1 MGKGGGGVSA
11 KVSEVPEVQ
20 ENPPIA
26 PASPPVT
33 ESSAQVAQAARS
45 EKEKLRKAFGSSKTV
60 LAGGQGLG
68 GAGGSETTKRTL
80 G

>member
-1 MGKGGGGVSA
+1 MGKGGGVSA
-11 KVSEVPEVQ
+11 KVPEVQ

-26 PASPPVT
+26 PASPPVS

>member
-1 MGKGGGGVSA
+1 MGKGGSSSA
-11 KVSEVPEVQ
+11 KVPKIK

-26 PASPPVT
+26 PASPPVS

-68 GAGGSETTKRTL
+68 GAGSETTKRTL

>member
-1 MGKGGGGVSA
+1 MGKGGSSSA
-11 KVSEVPEVQ
+11 KVPEIKK
-20 ENPPIA
+20 NPPIA
-26 PASPPVT
+26 PASPPVS

-68 GAGGSETTKRTL
+68 GAGSETTKRTL